1 MNYSVHIYELL
12 VTSVYLLCVS
22 YIIDTEPTRLLPI
35 VENVNKVKTTYSYF
49 SLFYFVKCILL
60 LQNIVLRISK

>member
-1 MNYSVHIYELL
+1 MYKYIWVISDY
-12 VTSVYLLCVS
+12 SVYLLCVS
-22 YIIDTEPTRLLPI
+22 YIIDTEPIRLLPI
-35 VENVNKVKTTYSYF
+35 VENVNKVRTTYSYF